1 MKCLVFILI
10 VTCSLSVYTQNNYT
24 LSGTVIKSSDIS
36 LDEYGALLLDDS
48 CAFHVDYNTI
58 ILYRPYK
65 SEKKKA
71 PHKQRPKEI

>member
-36 LDEYGALLLDDS
+36 LDEYGA
-48 CAFHVDYNTI
+48 F
-58 ILYRPYK
+58 
-65 SEKKKA
+65 
-71 PHKQRPKEI
+71 

>member
-36 LDEYGALLLDDS
+36 LDYYWMIVVLFML
-48 CAFHVDYNTI
+48 
-58 ILYRPYK
+58 
-65 SEKKKA
+65 
-71 PHKQRPKEI
+71 